1 LHDAC
6 LSSSPA
12 EERGEVGKGAGG
24 VRSRENFMSNAI
36 IEVTDV
42 HKIYKMG
49 KMEVRALRGVSL
61 TIERGEFVAI
71 MGPSGSGKSTFMNL
85 IGCLDKPTKGS
96 YKLDG
101 IEVARLNDN
110 QLAEIRNRKIGFVFQ
125 QFNLLART
133 SALQNVELPLLYSS
147 ARNREQVA
155 KRSLEIV
162 GLADRMDHKPNEL
175 SGGQQQRVAIAR
187 ALVNDP
193 PIIFGDEPTGNLD
206 TRTGLEIMAIFQKL
220 NRENK
225 TVVIVTHEQ
234 DIAEHAGR
242 IIRFKDGKVVSDERV
257 QKQLNAEEELVQ
269 LGQLADDAEIEAAPV

>member
-1 LHDAC
+1 M
-6 LSSSPA
+6 A
-12 EERGEVGKGAGG
+12 EAL
-24 VRSRENFMSNAI
+24 
-36 IEVTDV
+36 IETTDV

-61 TIERGEFVAI
+61 TINRGEFVAI

-85 IGCLDKPTKGS
+85 IGCLDKPSKGS
-96 YKLDG
+96 YLLDG

-125 QFNLLART
+125 TFNLLART
-133 SALQNVELPLLYSS
+133 SAIRNVELPMLYSN
-147 ARNREQVA
+147 AKNREQIA
-155 KRSLEIV
+155 KLCLEKV
-162 GLADRMDHKPNEL
+162 GLGDRLDHKPNEL

-206 TRTGLEIMAIFQKL
+206 TRTGEEIMEIFQGL
-220 NRENK
+220 NRNGK

-234 DIAEHAGR
+234 DIAEHASR
-242 IIRFKDGKVVSDERV
+242 IIRFKDGRVISDQAVEKPRDAV
-257 QKQLNAEEELVQ
+257 EELAK
-269 LGQLADDAEIEAAPV
+269 LGTPFEDMV

>member
-1 LHDAC
+1 MAR
-6 LSSSPA
+6 
-12 EERGEVGKGAGG
+12 EEGKER
-24 VRSRENFMSNAI
+24 VMSTPM
-36 IEVTDV
+36 IEVMDV

-49 KMEVRALRGVSL
+49 KMEVRALRGV
-61 TIERGEFVAI
+61 TITIDRGEFVAI

-125 QFNLLART
+125 TFNLLPRT
-133 SALQNVELPLLYSS
+133 TALRNVELPMLYSG
-147 ARNREQVA
+147 AKNREKVA
-155 KRSLEIV
+155 LKCLDIV
-162 GLADRMDHKPNEL
+162 GLADRTDHKPNEL

-206 TRTGLEIMAIFQKL
+206 TRTGEEIMAIFQKL
-220 NRENK
+220 NREGK

-234 DIAEHAGR
+234 DIAEHATR
-242 IIRFKDGKVVSDERV
+242 IIRFKDGKLLSDEPVIERRI
-257 QKQLNAEEELVQ
+257 AEEELEK
-269 LGQLADDAEIEAAPV
+269 LGQITDEG

>member
-1 LHDAC
+1 MA
-6 LSSSPA
+6 A
-12 EERGEVGKGAGG
+12 EAL
-24 VRSRENFMSNAI
+24 
-36 IEVTDV
+36 IEVADV

-49 KMEVRALRGVSL
+49 KMEVRALRGVSV
-61 TIERGEFVAI
+61 TIRRGEFVAI

-85 IGCLDKPTKGS
+85 IGCLDKPSKGS
-96 YKLDG
+96 YLLDG

-125 QFNLLART
+125 TFNLLPRT
-133 SALQNVELPLLYSS
+133 SAIRNVELPMLYSN

-155 KRSLEIV
+155 RRCLEMV
-162 GLADRMDHKPNEL
+162 GLGDRLDHKPNEL

-187 ALVNDP
+187 SLVNDP

-206 TRTGLEIMAIFQKL
+206 TRTGEEIMEIFQNL
-220 NRENK
+220 NRNGK

-242 IIRFKDGKVVSDERV
+242 IIRFKDGKVVSDQSVEKPRDAV
-257 QKQLNAEEELVQ
+257 EELAK
-269 LGQLADDAEIEAAPV
+269 LGTPVEDTLS